1 MLFPVYVLYTE
12 NSFPTYAI
20 NEGYKNPSDPIQQ
33 AIVIVESFSSI
44 LIIQSK
50 IYNETNFNFEPVP
63 LKDVELKGKRK
74 KQKQVRLF
82 LPKY

>member
-33 AIVIVESFSSI
+33 AIVKIESFSSI
-44 LIIQSK
+44 LIIKSK

-63 LKDVELKGKRK
+63 LKDVELKGKGK
-74 KQKQVRLF
+74 NKSK
-82 LPKY
+82 

>member
-33 AIVIVESFSSI
+33 AIVKVESFSSI
-44 LIIQSK
+44 LII
-50 IYNETNFNFEPVP
+50 
-63 LKDVELKGKRK
+63 
-74 KQKQVRLF
+74 
-82 LPKY
+82 